1 MHVSESLLYL
11 VAPLVIWLT
20 ISGIDD
26 LALIVL
32 WLWFRATSAASPAES
47 STSPGP
53 ERTIDPELTIAIFT
67 PLWQEESVIR
77 QMVTHNITAIR
88 YSRFHF
94 FIGAYPNDE
103 PTVDAIRELEARFPN
118 VHLALVPHNGPTSKA
133 DCLNW
138 IFQQMLIQEEQ
149 SGQRF
154 DAIVTHD
161 AEDLI
166 HPDSLRAINAHL
178 PDYDMIQVPVLP
190 IPTGLSEWVHGVYI
204 DEFSEFQSR
213 DLYVRAK
220 LGGFLPSAGVGTAF
234 SRRAL
239 ERLAVSAANRIFEP
253 GCLTEDYENGFRIK
267 NLGFRQI
274 LLQAGPAVVATR
286 EYFPRDWHGATK
298 QRTRWVTGI
307 VWQGLERH
315 GWQGGPRQ
323 WWWHWR
329 DRKGLI
335 GNPVSVL
342 ANGLFVYGLFAPID
356 HPVLVLAP
364 FLVGMAVL
372 QAVSRATIVYSFYG
386 WGHAL
391 LAPFRIPV
399 ANAINTAAAVR
410 ATWRYW
416 ESRIHGVPLVWL
428 KTAHQYPNR
437 FALEAHRPTLQ
448 EVLVQSHYCTFDQI
462 ENAIASKP
470 AGQRLADWM
479 VQRGDLSE
487 IEMYEALSL
496 QLCVPLTTVSPE
508 EIPAGTARAL
518 PAHVVRELSVIP
530 IRRQAGELLLA
541 AADLPPEEAQLRLQ
555 EYTRMPVRFALVTR
569 SNYDELRRAV
579 LPEEGAA

>member
-1 MHVSESLLYL
+1 MIVP
-11 VAPLVIWLT
+11 PLVIWLV

-26 LALIVL
+26 LVLIVIWL
-32 WLWFRATSAASPAES
+32 WLRATSTVSHSES
-47 STSPGP
+47 TTSDEQ
-53 ERTIDPELTIAIFT
+53 ERLIAIFT

-77 QMVTHNITAIR
+77 QMVTHNISVIR

-103 PTVDAIRELEARFPN
+103 PTVDAIRELETRFPN

-138 IFQQMLIQEEQ
+138 IYQQMLILEEH
-149 SGQRF
+149 SNQRF
-154 DAIVTHD
+154 DAVVTHD

-178 PDYDMIQVPVLP
+178 ADYDMIQIPVLP
-190 IPTGLSEWVHGVYI
+190 LPTGIGDWVHGVYI

-213 DLYVRAK
+213 DLYVRAR

-239 ERLAVSAANRIFEP
+239 ERLAVSADNRIFEP
-253 GCLTEDYENGFRIK
+253 GCLTEDYENGFRI
-267 NLGFRQI
+267 NRLGFRQI
-274 LLQAGPAVVATR
+274 LLPAGKAVVATR
-286 EYFPRDWHGATK
+286 EYFPRDWRGATK
-298 QRTRWVTGI
+298 QRTRWATGI

-335 GNPVSVL
+335 GNPVSLL
-342 ANGLFVYGLFAPID
+342 ANVLFAYGLVVPIE
-356 HPVLVLAP
+356 HPMLAVAP
-364 FLVGMAVL
+364 FALGMAVL
-372 QAVSRATIVYSFYG
+372 QAATRAAIVYNFYG
-386 WGHAL
+386 WQHAVM
-391 LAPFRIPV
+391 APLRIPL
-399 ANAINTAAAVR
+399 ANAINTVASVR

-416 ESRIHGVPLVWL
+416 KSRVQGEPLVWL

-448 EVLVQSHYCTFDQI
+448 DVLIQSNYCTISQI
-462 ENAIASKP
+462 DDAVASKP
-470 AGQRLADWM
+470 AGLRLADWM
-479 VQRGDLSE
+479 VRRGDLLES
-487 IEMYEALSL
+487 EMYEALSL
-496 QLCVPLTTVSPE
+496 QYCVPLTSVNPE
-508 EIPAGTARAL
+508 DIPAGTSRAL
-518 PAHVVRELSVIP
+518 PAHVVRDLSVIP
-530 IRRQAGELLLA
+530 IRRQAGELVLA
-541 AADLPPEEAQLRLQ
+541 AAELPPESAQRAIQ

-569 SNYDELRRAV
+569 SNYEELRRAI
-579 LPEEGAA
+579 LPD